1 MSFIFIS
8 CLSSPVIL
16 LPLILVPKGM
26 LLASFLYCSCLPFAP
41 PGELKK

>member
-8 CLSSPVIL
+8 YLLSPVIL
-16 LPLILVPKGM
+16 LPLLLVPKGM
-26 LLASFLYCSCLPFAP
+26 LLAPFLYCSCLPCAP